1 MMSQIKFGTDG
12 WRAIIADGYTVENL
26 TRVTEATALWLK
38 KHHAKPSVM
47 IGYDCRFNG
56 PLFTRT
62 VANVMAQMGVKVFV
76 PNNFVSTPMVSLAV
90 HKRQIDAGIVI
101 TASHNPPEYSGFKI
115 KGSFGG
121 PATPEMIA
129 EVEALIPDE
138 AGVFPMKF
146 DALADGGM
154 IEYFDMESVYMN
166 HIRDSFDMKL
176 IKESGLHI
184 GYDAMY
190 GAGQRA
196 FRKALPN
203 ATLLHAEYN
212 PSFMGTAPEPI
223 EKNLGEFQQLIRENG
238 IDIGLATDGDADRI
252 GLFDE
257 EGTFVDSHHILL
269 LLVHY
274 LAKAKGMTGKVVI
287 TFSVTPKVAK
297 LAKMYSLPVQVTP
310 VGFKYICEIMLNE
323 NVLVGGEESGGIAV
337 AGHIPERDGI
347 YIGLMVAEMMAHSG
361 KKLTELVQE
370 IYDIVGAFVFQRRD
384 LHLPEAQKQAVI
396 AQCKAGTFQDFGP
409 YQVQLTEDLD
419 GFKFTVQDEQW
430 VMIRPSGT
438 EPVLRIYAE
447 SSTREGANDIL
458 DHVIR
463 TVLEATAAH
472 IAG

>member
-1 MMSQIKFGTDG
+1 
-12 WRAIIADGYTVENL
+12 
-26 TRVTEATALWLK
+26 
-38 KHHAKPSVM
+38 
-47 IGYDCRFNG
+47 
-56 PLFTRT
+56 
-62 VANVMAQMGVKVFV
+62 
-76 PNNFVSTPMVSLAV
+76 
-90 HKRQIDAGIVI
+90 
-101 TASHNPPEYSGFKI
+101 
-115 KGSFGG
+115 
-121 PATPEMIA
+121 
-129 EVEALIPDE
+129 
-138 AGVFPMKF
+138 
-146 DALADGGM
+146 
-154 IEYFDMESVYMN
+154 
-166 HIRDSFDMKL
+166 
-176 IKESGLHI
+176 
-184 GYDAMY
+184 MY

-203 ATLLHAEYN
+203 ATLLHADYN

-223 EKNLGEFQQLIRENG
+223 EKNLGEFQQLIRDKG

-269 LLVHY
+269 LMVHY
-274 LAKAKGMTGKVVI
+274 LAKVKEMTGKVVI

-297 LAKMYSLPVQVTP
+297 LAKMYGLPVEVTP

-347 YIGLMVAEMMAHSG
+347 YIGLMVAEMMANSG

-370 IYDIVGAFVFQRRD
+370 IYDIVGKFVFQRRD

-396 AQCKAGTFQDFGP
+396 TQCKSGAFQQFGP
-409 YQVQLTEDLD
+409 YQVQVTEDMD
-419 GFKFTVQDEQW
+419 GFKFTLQDEQW

-447 SSTREGANDIL
+447 SGTREGANDIL

-463 TVLEATAAH
+463 TVLEATAVQT
-472 IAG
+472 AG